1 MTQPTLPLKLSFA
14 LVVITGSVTR
24 SVSRTTFLLC
34 PAKNI
39 LPNEEIKAISNYMDV
54 DIISNYMD
62 ENMLDISL
70 PVKKIKKKSIQGSK
84 QKKKLCHVMSPY

>member
-1 MTQPTLPLKLSFA
+1 MIMTQPRLPLKLSFA

-24 SVSRTTFLLC
+24 SVSLTIFLLC
-34 PAKNI
+34 PAKSI

-62 ENMLDISL
+62 ENMLDICLS
-70 PVKKIKKKSIQGSK
+70 VKKIKKSIQGSK
-84 QKKKLCHVMSPY
+84 RKKNCVM